1 MIQKIKNL
9 FLHLPK
15 SIFYNYYYKFPSKK
29 LTLIGITGT
38 DGKTTTSILVY
49 ETLKKAGINAGVIT
63 TIGAKYGDKE
73 IDTGLH
79 MTSPDP
85 SLIQKIFKQMVDS
98 GVTHVV
104 CEVTAHALDQY
115 RFYGCL

>member
-9 FLHLPK
+9 FFHLPK
-15 SIFYNYYYKFPSKK
+15 SIFYNFYYKFPSKK

-38 DGKTTTSILVY
+38 DGKTTTSILLY

-63 TIGAKYGDKE
+63 TIGAKFADKE
-73 IDTGLH
+73 IDVGLH

-85 SLIQKIFKQMVDS
+85 SIIQKIFKQMVDN
-98 GVTHVV
+98 GITHVV
-104 CEVTAHALDQY
+104 CEVTAHALV
-115 RFYGCL
+115 